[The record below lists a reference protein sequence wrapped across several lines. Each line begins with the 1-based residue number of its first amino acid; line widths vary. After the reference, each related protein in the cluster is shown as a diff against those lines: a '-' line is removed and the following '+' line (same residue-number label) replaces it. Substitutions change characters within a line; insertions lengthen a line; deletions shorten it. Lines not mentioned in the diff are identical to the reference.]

1 MHDYEKTYKQKTP
14 KSRSLYERASRVM
27 PGGICHNIRHHPPYP
42 VYISRAAG
50 SRFWDVDGNVY
61 LDFWMGH
68 YTHILGYCPEQIV
81 SRMQELLSNGIMHS
95 GIVNPIEVELVELV
109 CELVSSAQ
117 KVRFCCSG
125 TEATM
130 YAVRIARAYTG
141 RSRIIKLQGGWHG
154 ASGDL
159 LYGVQ
164 KPYDKPD
171 SLGLLK
177 ESADAVI
184 TIPFND
190 PQAAASAIREHGA
203 ELACVIL
210 EPVIGV
216 GGFIAAGADFLNI
229 IREETQKVGAL
240 LIYDEIISG
249 FRVALGGAQELLG
262 VTPDLTVLGKILGG
276 GWPIG
281 AVAGQAQIMD
291 ICNPQLHKNKWERAM
306 VGGGTFSCIPATM
319 AAGICM
325 LKTLKKEASSLYP
338 RLAKAG
344 DNLRERIE
352 QVFAKQGIYAKC
364 TGVGSLFMTHFPK
377 DKSVKLDGPYAV
389 NYLTDVDKR
398 EVELKARLVAKG
410 VYVMHGGG
418 AISTRH
424 SQDDIDFFIA
434 KLGEIAR
441 DMKPQ

>member
-1 MHDYEKTYKQKTP
+1 MYDYEQIYRQKTP
-14 KSRSLYERASRVM
+14 KSRQLYERAGKVM
-27 PGGICHNIRHHPPYP
+27 PGGICHNLRHHPPYP
-42 VYISRAAG
+42 AYIGRAAG
-50 SRFWDVDGNVY
+50 SRFWDVDGNEY

-68 YTHILGYCPEQIV
+68 YTHILGYCPELIV
-81 SRMQELLSNGIMHS
+81 SRVQELLSNGVMHS
-95 GIVNPIEVELVELV
+95 GIVNPLEVELAELV
-109 CELVSSAQ
+109 CELVPSAQ

-141 RSRIIKLQGGWHG
+141 RSKIIKVQGGWHG
-154 ASGDL
+154 ANGDL
-159 LYGVQ
+159 LYSVQ
-164 KPYDKPD
+164 KPYDKSD

-177 ESADAVI
+177 ESANAVI
-184 TIPFND
+184 TVPFND
-190 PQAAASAIREHGA
+190 PKGAASAIRKHGA
-203 ELACVIL
+203 ELAAVVL

-216 GGFIAAGADFLNI
+216 GGFLAADSEYLNTV
-229 IREETQKVGAL
+229 RKETQKVGAL

-281 AVAGQAQIMD
+281 AVAGQSQIMD
-291 ICNPQLHKNKWERAM
+291 ICNPQLHQNSWERAM

-325 LKTLKKEASSLYP
+325 LEILKQEAPNLYP
-338 RLAKAG
+338 RLAKVG
-344 DNLRERIE
+344 DNLREQIE
-352 QVFAKQGIYAKC
+352 QVFARHGVYAKC

-377 DKSVKLDGPYAV
+377 DRKVKLDGPYAV
-389 NYLTDVDKR
+389 NYLTNVDKR

-418 AISTRH
+418 AISTQH
-424 SQDDIDFFIA
+424 GQGDIDFFIA
-434 KLGEIAR
+434 RLDEIAG
-441 DMKPQ
+441 DMAA